1 MELTERHE
9 NMPSR
14 SWTRRTDGKHLSDAD
29 YSSELRSWLQ
39 HAILEAEKNKNYD
52 KKDELI
58 ILLKEL

>member
-14 SWTRRTDGKHLSDAD
+14 SWTRRADKKYLPDAD
-29 YSSELRSWLQ
+29 YCSELRSWLQ
-39 HAILEAEKNKNYD
+39 HAILEAEKNKNFD

-58 ILLKEL
+58 ILLREL